1 MVKKPNKKL
10 LEQMTISERFN
21 YISALKQME
30 HSISKTKD
38 NVSENDNGIWD
49 ASNKGIKL
57 AKGKFIGL
65 LDSGDI
71 FQGTP
76 YFNKYKNHI
85 QTIIP
90 NSDSFINKSC
100 VIIFFLIINN

>member
-38 NVSENDNGIWD
+38 NVSEN
-49 ASNKGIKL
+49 
-57 AKGKFIGL
+57 
-65 LDSGDI
+65 GDEDWI
-71 FQGTP
+71 DGV
-76 YFNKYKNHI
+76 
-85 QTIIP
+85 
-90 NSDSFINKSC
+90 DEGDNKSSDRGESQDYN
-100 VIIFFLIINN
+100 VWVDGEDDDN

>member
-38 NVSENDNGIWD
+38 NVSENDNGY
-49 ASNKGIKL
+49 
-57 AKGKFIGL
+57 
-65 LDSGDI
+65 GDVDVED
-71 FQGTP
+71 
-76 YFNKYKNHI
+76 YVDEDKS
-85 QTIIP
+85 
-90 NSDSFINKSC
+90 SDRGESQDYN
-100 VIIFFLIINN
+100 VWVDGEDDDN